1 MRIVSL
7 LPSATEILFALGLD
21 AEVVGV
27 SYDCDFP
34 QQVSERR
41 VVVDSRIPP
50 GLPSAEIDRQV
61 RECVERGESLYNVN
75 AEALKELAPDLVV
88 TQDLCLVCA
97 ASPDDLA
104 AVLANFEKRPR
115 VLSLNPRNLGDVWD
129 DISRVARETSREDAA
144 RKLLA
149 EIEQRLQT
157 LKRQVEKMS
166 ARPRVAF
173 LEWLDPFYVG
183 GHWVPEMIALA
194 GGEDIFGRVGAPSF
208 RVEFKDVVAATPDII
223 VIAPCGYDAE
233 QARKEYCAMKFPS
246 EWDAIPAAHNGRVY
260 AFEANA
266 YASRPGPRLI
276 TGVEALAK
284 IFYAEIVV
292 GDEAAA
298 AFKVARPIR
307 ENYEVN
313 SSMPDLSRR
322 AHIL

>member
-21 AEVVGV
+21 TEVVGV

-34 QQVSERR
+34 SQVSQRR

-50 GLPSAEIDRQV
+50 GLPSLEIDRQV
-61 RECVERGESLYNVN
+61 REYVERGESLYIVN
-75 AEALKELAPDLVV
+75 AEALRELAPELIV

-104 AVLANFEKRPR
+104 AVLANFAKRPG

-129 DISRVARETSREDAA
+129 DISKVASETSREHAA
-144 RKLLA
+144 KKLIA
-149 EIEQRLQT
+149 EIEQRLRA
-157 LKRQVEKMS
+157 LKRQVERIS
-166 ARPRVAF
+166 LRPRVAF

-194 GGEDIFGRVGAPSF
+194 GGEDVFGRVGAPSF
-208 RVEFKDVVAATPDII
+208 RVELKDIVAAAPDII

-233 QARKEYCAMKFPS
+233 QALKEYCAMTLGS
-246 EWDAIPAAHNGRVY
+246 EWDAIPAVRDGRVY

-266 YASRPGPRLI
+266 YASRPGPRLV

-284 IFYAEIVV
+284 LFHPEIVV
-292 GDEAAA
+292 SDEATS
-298 AFKVARPIR
+298 AFEIASPKR
-307 ENYEVN
+307 ENYEGN
-313 SSMPDLSRR
+313 SLAVDLSRR
-322 AHIL
+322 VHIL

>member
-34 QQVSERR
+34 PQVSQRR
-41 VVVDSRIPP
+41 VVVDSRIPE
-50 GLPSAEIDRQV
+50 GLTSLEIDRRV
-61 RECVERGESLYNVN
+61 REYVERGESLYIVN
-75 AEALKELAPDLVV
+75 ADALKGLAPDLIV

-129 DISRVARETSREDAA
+129 DISKVARETSREDAA

-149 EIEQRLQT
+149 EIQQRLHI
-157 LKRQVEKMS
+157 LKRRVEKILL
-166 ARPRVAF
+166 RPRVAF
-173 LEWLDPFYVG
+173 LEWLEPFYVG

-194 GGEDIFGRVGAPSF
+194 GGEDVFGRVGAPSF
-208 RVEFKDVVAATPDII
+208 RVELKDIVAAAPDVI

-233 QARKEYCAMKFPS
+233 QARKEYCAMTFPP
-246 EWDAIPAAHNGRVY
+246 EWDAIPAVRGGRVY
-260 AFEANA
+260 AFQANA
-266 YASRPGPRLI
+266 YASRPGPRLV

-284 IFYAEIVV
+284 SFHSEIVI
-292 GDEAAA
+292 GDEATS
-298 AFKVARPIR
+298 AFEIASPAR
-307 ENYEVN
+307 ENYEGN
-313 SSMPDLSRR
+313 SRAVDLSRR

>member
-34 QQVSERR
+34 QQVSQRR

-50 GLPSAEIDRQV
+50 GMTSLEIDRQV
-61 RECVERGESLYNVN
+61 REYVERGESLYTVN
-75 AEALKELAPDLVV
+75 AEALRELAPDLVV

-129 DISRVARETSREDAA
+129 DISKVARETSREDTAE
-144 RKLLA
+144 KLLA
-149 EIEQRLQT
+149 EIKQRLHA
-157 LKRQVEKMS
+157 LKRQVDKLS

-173 LEWLDPFYVG
+173 LEWLEPFYVG

-194 GGEDIFGRVGAPSF
+194 GGEDVFGRVGAPSF
-208 RVEFKDVVAATPDII
+208 RVELKDVVAAAPDII
-223 VIAPCGYDAE
+223 VVAPCGYDAE
-233 QARKEYCAMKFPS
+233 QARKEYCATTFPS
-246 EWDAIPAAHNGRVY
+246 EWDAIPAVRDRRVY

-266 YASRPGPRLI
+266 YASRPGPRI
-276 TGVEALAK
+276 VTGVEALAK
-284 IFYAEIVV
+284 IFHPEIVV
-292 GDEAAA
+292 GDEAASA
-298 AFKVARPIR
+298 LEIATPTR
-307 ENYEVN
+307 ENYGAN
-313 SSMPDLSRR
+313 SPLLDLSRR

>member
-7 LPSATEILFALGLD
+7 LPSATEILFSLGLD

-34 QQVSERR
+34 PQVSQRR
-41 VVVDSRIPP
+41 VVVDSRIPQ
-50 GLPSAEIDRQV
+50 GLTSLEIDRQV
-61 RECVERGESLYNVN
+61 REYVERGESLYTVN
-75 AEALKELAPDLVV
+75 ADVLRELAPDLVV

-104 AVLANFEKRPR
+104 AVLANFENRPK
-115 VLSLNPRNLGDVWD
+115 VLSLNPRNLADVWG

-144 RKLLA
+144 EKLLA
-149 EIEQRLQT
+149 EIHRRLQA
-157 LKRQVEKMS
+157 LERQVDKIS
-166 ARPRVAF
+166 RRQRVAF

-194 GGEDIFGRVGAPSF
+194 GGEDVFGRVGAPSF
-208 RVEFKDVVAATPDII
+208 RVELKDIVAAAPDII

-233 QARKEYCAMKFPS
+233 QARKEYCAMTLAS
-246 EWDAIPAAHNGRVY
+246 EWDTIPAVRDGSVY

-266 YASRPGPRLI
+266 YASRPGPRLV

-284 IFYAEIVV
+284 IFHREIEVA
-292 GDEAAA
+292 DEAMAVSEIA
-298 AFKVARPIR
+298 NPPGESYRANP
-307 ENYEVN
+307 
-313 SSMPDLSRR
+313 PLLDLSRR

>member
-34 QQVSERR
+34 PPVSQRR
-41 VVVDSRIPP
+41 VVVDSRIPQA
-50 GLPSAEIDRQV
+50 LPSLEIDRRV
-61 RECVERGESLYNVN
+61 REYVERGESLYTVN
-75 AEALKELAPDLVV
+75 AEALRELAPELIV

-129 DISRVARETSREDAA
+129 DISKVARETSREDAA

-149 EIEQRLQT
+149 EIQQRLQT
-157 LKRQVEKMS
+157 LKRQVEKIS
-166 ARPRVAF
+166 TRPRVAF
-173 LEWLDPFYVG
+173 LEWLEPFYVG
-183 GHWVPEMIALA
+183 GHWIPEMIAFA
-194 GGEDIFGRVGAPSF
+194 GGEDVFGREGAPSF
-208 RVEFKDVVAATPDII
+208 RIELKDIVATAPDIV

-233 QARKEYCAMKFPS
+233 QARKEYCSTTFPP
-246 EWDAIPAAHNGRVY
+246 EWDAIPAVRDGRVY

-266 YASRPGPRLI
+266 YASRPGPRLV

-284 IFYAEIVV
+284 IFHHEIVV
-292 GDEAAA
+292 GDEATS
-298 AFKVARPIR
+298 AFEIASPRR
-307 ENYEVN
+307 ENYEGN
-313 SSMPDLSRR
+313 SPTVDLSRR
-322 AHIL
+322 AHIR

>member
-7 LPSATEILFALGLD
+7 LPSATEILFGLGLD

-34 QQVSERR
+34 PQVSERR

-50 GLPSAEIDRQV
+50 GLTAQEIDRQV
-61 RECVERGESLYNVN
+61 REYVERGESLYTVN
-75 AEALKELAPDLVV
+75 ADALRELAPDLVV

-115 VLSLNPRNLGDVWD
+115 VLSLNPRNLGDVRG
-129 DISRVARETSREDAA
+129 DISRVARETLREDAA
-144 RKLLA
+144 EKLLA
-149 EIEQRLQT
+149 EIKQRLQA
-157 LKRQVEKMS
+157 LKRQVEKS
-166 ARPRVAF
+166 SPRPRVAF

-183 GHWVPEMIALA
+183 GHWVPEMIVLA
-194 GGEDIFGRVGAPSF
+194 GGEDVFGQVGTPSF
-208 RVEFKDVVAATPDII
+208 RVELKDIVAAAPDII
-223 VIAPCGYDAE
+223 VVAPCGYDAE
-233 QARKEYCAMKFPS
+233 QARKEYCAMTFSP
-246 EWDAIPAAHNGRVY
+246 EWNSIPAVCDGRVY

-266 YASRPGPRLI
+266 YASRPGPRLV

-284 IFYAEIVV
+284 IFHPEIVV
-292 GDEAAA
+292 GDEAAG
-298 AFKVARPIR
+298 AFQIARPTR
-307 ENYEVN
+307 ENYGP
-313 SSMPDLSRR
+313 SSPASDLSRR

>member
-34 QQVSERR
+34 PQVSQRR

-50 GLPSAEIDRQV
+50 GLPSLEIDRRV
-61 RECVERGESLYNVN
+61 REYVERGESLYLVN
-75 AEALKELAPDLVV
+75 ADALRELSPDLVV

-129 DISRVARETSREDAA
+129 DISRVASETSRENASK
-144 RKLLA
+144 KLLA
-149 EIEQRLQT
+149 EIDQRLHA
-157 LKRQVEKMS
+157 LKRQVEKIPQ
-166 ARPRVAF
+166 RPRVAF
-173 LEWLDPFYVG
+173 LEWLEPFYVG
-183 GHWVPEMIALA
+183 GHWVPEMVALA
-194 GGEDIFGRVGAPSF
+194 GGEDVFGKVGSPSF
-208 RVEFKDVVAATPDII
+208 RVELKDIVAAAPDII
-223 VIAPCGYDAE
+223 VVAPCGYDAK
-233 QARKEYCAMKFPS
+233 QARNEYCAMTFPP
-246 EWDAIPAAHNGRVY
+246 EWDDVPAVRNGRVY

-266 YASRPGPRLI
+266 YASRPGPRLL

-284 IFYAEIVV
+284 ILHPEIVV
-292 GDEAAA
+292 GDEAAR
-298 AFKVARPIR
+298 AFEIANPKPK
-307 ENYEVN
+307 NYGVN
-313 SSMPDLSRR
+313 SAEPDLSRR

>member
-34 QQVSERR
+34 PQVSQRR
-41 VVVDSRIPP
+41 VVVDSRIPQ
-50 GLPSAEIDRQV
+50 GLTSLEIDRRV
-61 RECVERGESLYNVN
+61 REYVERGESLYIVN
-75 AEALKELAPDLVV
+75 ADALRELAPDLIV

-104 AVLANFEKRPR
+104 AVLANFEKHPG

-129 DISRVARETSREDAA
+129 DISKVARETSREDAA

-149 EIEQRLQT
+149 EIQQRLHT
-157 LKRQVEKMS
+157 LKRQVEKIS
-166 ARPRVAF
+166 PRPRVVF

-194 GGEDIFGRVGAPSF
+194 GGEDVFGRVGAPSF
-208 RVEFKDVVAATPDII
+208 RLELKDIVAAAPDII

-233 QARKEYCAMKFPS
+233 QARKEYCAMTFPP
-246 EWDAIPAAHNGRVY
+246 EWDAIRAVRDGRVY

-266 YASRPGPRLI
+266 YASRPGPRLV

-284 IFYAEIVV
+284 IFNAEIVV
-292 GDEAAA
+292 SDEATS
-298 AFKVARPIR
+298 AFEIASPKR
-307 ENYEVN
+307 ENYEGN
-313 SSMPDLSRR
+313 SPGVDLSRR

>member
-7 LPSATEILFALGLD
+7 LPSATEILFSLGLD

-34 QQVSERR
+34 PQVSQLR

-50 GLPSAEIDRQV
+50 GLPSLQIDRQV
-61 RECVERGESLYNVN
+61 RQYVERGESLYTVN
-75 AEALKELAPDLVV
+75 ADALKELAPDLVV

-104 AVLANFEKRPR
+104 AVLANFEKRPK

-129 DISRVARETSREDAA
+129 DISKVARETSRQGAA
-144 RKLLA
+144 EKLLD
-149 EIEQRLQT
+149 EIKQRLHA
-157 LKRQVEKMS
+157 LERQVEKIVR
-166 ARPRVAF
+166 RPRVAF

-194 GGEDIFGRVGAPSF
+194 GGEDVFGQLGAPSF
-208 RVEFKDVVAATPDII
+208 RIELKDIVVANPDIM
-223 VIAPCGYDAE
+223 VLAPCGYDAE
-233 QARKEYCAMKFPS
+233 QARKEYCAMTFPP
-246 EWDAIPAAHNGRVY
+246 EWDAIPAVRDGRVY

-266 YASRPGPRLI
+266 HASRPGPRLVA
-276 TGVEALAK
+276 GVEALAK
-284 IFYAEIVV
+284 IFHPEIVV
-292 GDEAAA
+292 GDEAAR
-298 AFKVARPIR
+298 AFEIATFTR
-307 ENYEVN
+307 ENYGAN
-313 SSMPDLSRR
+313 SPTLDLSRR

>member
-7 LPSATEILFALGLD
+7 LPSATEILFSLELD

-34 QQVSERR
+34 PQVSERR

-50 GLPSAEIDRQV
+50 GLTSLEIDRRV
-61 RECVERGESLYNVN
+61 REYVERGESLYTVN
-75 AEALKELAPDLVV
+75 ADAVKQLAPDLVV

-97 ASPDDLA
+97 ASPGDLA
-104 AVLANFEKRPR
+104 AVLANFENRPK
-115 VLSLNPRNLGDVWD
+115 VLSLNPRNLADVWD

-144 RKLLA
+144 EKLLA
-149 EIEQRLQT
+149 EIHRRLQA
-157 LKRQVEKMS
+157 LERQLEKIS
-166 ARPRVAF
+166 RRPRLAF

-194 GGEDIFGRVGAPSF
+194 GGEDVFGRVGAPSF
-208 RVEFKDVVAATPDII
+208 RVELKDIFAAAPDII
-223 VIAPCGYDAE
+223 VVAPCGYDAE
-233 QARKEYCAMKFPS
+233 QARKEYCAMTLGS
-246 EWDAIPAAHNGRVY
+246 EWDAIPAVRGGRVY

-266 YASRPGPRLI
+266 YASRPGPRLV

-284 IFYAEIVV
+284 IFHPEIVV
-292 GDEAAA
+292 GDEAVF
-298 AFKVARPIR
+298 AFEVASPTRK
-307 ENYEVN
+307 NYVAE
-313 SSMPDLSRR
+313 SPRPDLSRR

>member
-34 QQVSERR
+34 PQVSQRR

-50 GLPSAEIDRQV
+50 GLPSLEIDRQV
-61 RECVERGESLYNVN
+61 RQYVERGESLYTVN
-75 AEALKELAPDLVV
+75 ADALKELAPDLVV

-129 DISRVARETSREDAA
+129 DISKVARETSREDSAK
-144 RKLLA
+144 KLLS
-149 EIEQRLQT
+149 EIERRLHA
-157 LKRQVEKMS
+157 LKDQVGKISE
-166 ARPRVAF
+166 RPRVAF

-183 GHWVPEMIALA
+183 GHWVPEMVALA
-194 GGEDIFGRVGAPSF
+194 GGEDVFGRLGAPSF
-208 RVEFKDVVAATPDII
+208 RVELKDIVAAAPDII
-223 VIAPCGYDAE
+223 VVAPCGYDAE
-233 QARKEYCAMKFPS
+233 QARNEYCAMTFPP
-246 EWDAIPAAHNGRVY
+246 EWNTIPAVRDGRVY

-266 YASRPGPRLI
+266 YASRPGPRLV

-284 IFYAEIVV
+284 IFHPEIVV
-292 GDEAAA
+292 GDEAAS
-298 AFKVARPIR
+298 AFEIASPTR

-313 SSMPDLSRR
+313 SPALDLSRR